1 MEPDK
6 PTSSS
11 TETVKYVNTK
21 KTVEHLAH
29 DYYLMTHDFFRFPPC
44 LFLWGLINFMEGQCL
59 GTVDGTRLDH
69 GLDQGT

>member
-29 DYYLMTHDFFRFPPC
+29 DYYLMTHDFFSVS
-44 LFLWGLINFMEGQCL
+44 
-59 GTVDGTRLDH
+59 TVSFSMGSDKFYGRSMF
-69 GLDQGT
+69 GYSGWN